1 MIGSLA
7 YPDIRSLL
15 AAKGSKA
22 RFSGARHI
30 FCGVASITNGASVM
44 YLLMRKADVGSSYRF
59 RTGSGTLVRPTY
71 LATILRNVVF
81 IGKTTIQ
88 NR

>member
-1 MIGSLA
+1 M
-7 YPDIRSLL
+7 
-15 AAKGSKA
+15 
-22 RFSGARHI
+22 
-30 FCGVASITNGASVM
+30 ASITNDASVM